1 MKLGARLFGPSKPV
15 HVEGQG
21 TRVTLEDLIASRHQA
36 SARRVPPRRGLT
48 GFPGGLST
56 RRRGQGLEFDDLRL
70 YVEGDDVRHIDWN
83 VTARTGQAHLRLY
96 RQERERSVTVAV
108 DLRPAMFSGTQSLRA
123 VSACRMAAALIWHA
137 ADLGD
142 RCGAFVFDGSGH
154 DATRPVSGD
163 PGALRACALIAE
175 RFTGARQDA
184 ADETKS
190 SALAP
195 VLARIASGRREAG
208 LVVLV
213 TGLDLPGEAWAVHLK
228 EAGLRG
234 RLVTIWVRDPMETD
248 GLPPGTYDFR
258 ATDGQRQRVSLRKET
273 AASLRDLLTARDERI
288 RRDFRNA
295 GVPLLETGP
304 VGASPDIGPAHILG
318 A

>member
-1 MKLGARLFGPSKPV
+1 MKLGARFFRTQNRAPAA
-15 HVEGQG
+15 GQG
-21 TRVTLEDLIASRHQA
+21 TWVTLEDLIAGRHQSRA
-36 SARRVPPRRGLT
+36 HRVPPRRGLT
-48 GFPGGLST
+48 GYPGGLQT
-56 RRRGQGLEFDDLRL
+56 RRRGQGLDFDDLRL

-108 DLRPAMFSGTQSLRA
+108 DLRPAMFTGTHCLRA

-142 RCGAFVFDGSGH
+142 RCGAFVFDDNGH
-154 DATRPVSGD
+154 DATRPVAGD
-163 PGALRACALIAE
+163 PGALQACALIAE
-175 RFTGARQDA
+175 RFADARGAASGDR
-184 ADETKS
+184 ETA
-190 SALAP
+190 ALAP
-195 VLARIASGRREAG
+195 VLARVAAGRREAG

-213 TGLDLPGEAWAVHLK
+213 TGLDVPGEDWSVHLK

-234 RLVTIWVRDPMETD
+234 RLVTVWVRDPMETA

-258 ATDGQRQRVSLRKET
+258 SAGGHFERVSLRGM
-273 AASLRDLLTARDERI
+273 AVADLQGRLSARDEQI
-288 RRDFRNA
+288 RQDFRMA

-304 VGASPDIGPAHILG
+304 VGARPDIGPANVLG

>member
-1 MKLGARLFGPSKPV
+1 MKLGNRLFGSSESAPV
-15 HVEGQG
+15 AGDG
-21 TRVTLEDLIASRHQA
+21 TRITVEDLIAMRHQA
-36 SARRVPPRRGLT
+36 KARRVPPRRGLT
-48 GFPGGLST
+48 GFPGGLQT
-56 RRRGQGLEFDDLRL
+56 RRRGQGLDFDDLRL

-108 DLRPAMFSGTQSLRA
+108 DLRPAMFSGTQCLRA

-154 DATRPVSGD
+154 DATRPVARD
-163 PGALRACALIAE
+163 PGALRACALIGE
-175 RFTGARQDA
+175 RFAGARRQAVD
-184 ADETKS
+184 DTNETE
-190 SALAP
+190 LAP
-195 VLARIASGRREAG
+195 ILARIASGRREAG
-208 LVVLV
+208 LVILV
-213 TGLDLPGEAWAVHLK
+213 TGLDTLGEDWSIHLK

-234 RLVTIWVRDPMETD
+234 RLVTVWVRDPMETD

-258 ATDGQRQRVSLRKET
+258 SAAGHSKRVSLHKQT
-273 AASLRDLLTARDERI
+273 AGDLQRLLVARDERI
-288 RRDFRNA
+288 RHDFRVT

-304 VGASPDIGPAHILG
+304 VGTSPDLVLG